1 MLCFIKVFLLFPVIC
16 RELGSKEREIMKE
29 MAEIAK
35 EGFLLKQQLIQE
47 AKSGLEE
54 KKVQMERKW
63 LVFMKSQDPE
73 YWHMEY
79 CSAKYVFMQ
88 IHQHLVSAPTIV
100 YRAAVC
106 Y

>member
-1 MLCFIKVFLLFPVIC
+1 
-16 RELGSKEREIMKE
+16 MKE

-54 KKVQMERKW
+54 KKVRMERKW

-79 CSAKYVFMQ
+79 CSAKYVLMQ

>member
-1 MLCFIKVFLLFPVIC
+1 MIC

-54 KKVQMERKW
+54 KKVQMERKL

-73 YWHMEY
+73 Y
-79 CSAKYVFMQ
+79 
-88 IHQHLVSAPTIV
+88 
-100 YRAAVC
+100 
-106 Y
+106 

>member
-54 KKVQMERKW
+54 KKVQMERKL
-63 LVFMKSQDPE
+63 LVFYEKSRSRVLTHGILQ
-73 YWHMEY
+73 
-79 CSAKYVFMQ
+79 CQ
-88 IHQHLVSAPTIV
+88 ICFYADTPTLGVYISSCCMLLVE
-100 YRAAVC
+100 
-106 Y
+106 